1 MTRLIDFSSRQLDD
15 EFMNDQPMSY
25 GKPDTHEGLGDPICE
40 EASHRSI
47 DAPSGSE
54 AFKII
59 DLGRPTGSST
69 WLKRRRK
76 RQQLLKRKS

>member
-25 GKPDTHEGLGDPICE
+25 GKPDTLEGSGDPIRE
-40 EASHRSI
+40 DASRQSI
-47 DAPSGSE
+47 DAPSGRE
-54 AFKII
+54 AFQII
-59 DLGRPTGSST
+59 DLDRQTSSST

-76 RQQLLKRKS
+76 RQRLLKRKR

>member
-1 MTRLIDFSSRQLDD
+1 MTCVIDFSSRLSGGG
-15 EFMNDQPMSY
+15 FMNDQSMSY
-25 GKPDTHEGLGDPICE
+25 GKPDTHEGSGDPICE

-76 RQQLLKRKS
+76 RQQLLKRKR

>member
-25 GKPDTHEGLGDPICE
+25 GKPDIHEGSGDPICE

-76 RQQLLKRKS
+76 RQQLLKRKR